1 MGLEMGSNFSRE
13 EVEEVCP
20 KQDSEALPRL
30 LPYSDLF
37 GASPQGNFCL
47 VYPNG
52 RPIVSVSCSWPLCG
66 ENQVWFIPFWS
77 QL

>member
-20 KQDSEALPRL
+20 KQDSEALPSL

-37 GASPQGNFCL
+37 GASP
-47 VYPNG
+47 
-52 RPIVSVSCSWPLCG
+52 
-66 ENQVWFIPFWS
+66 
-77 QL
+77 